1 MNNLLVMLILSNDP
15 PPNQLIHYPANHQPS
30 QPITNPPKAID
41 PAHPPDG
48 HAQKTRSAPM
58 LGGREL
64 EGAELSG
71 LAGVDEELDGL
82 GNVALEQV
90 LQHLIV
96 LVLEE

>member
-1 MNNLLVMLILSNDP
+1 
-15 PPNQLIHYPANHQPS
+15 
-30 QPITNPPKAID
+30 
-41 PAHPPDG
+41 
-48 HAQKTRSAPM
+48 M

-96 LVLEE
+96 LVLEEW